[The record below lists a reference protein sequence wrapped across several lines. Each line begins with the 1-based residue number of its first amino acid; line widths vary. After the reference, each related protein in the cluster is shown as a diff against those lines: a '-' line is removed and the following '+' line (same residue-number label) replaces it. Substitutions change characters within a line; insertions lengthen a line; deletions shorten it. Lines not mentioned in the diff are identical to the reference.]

1 MDFSPFKQTHKSSIF
16 LGLKFQE
23 GEELPS
29 THPIIFP
36 SSTGE
41 NSPYLLWILFF
52 FVTLQLCAR
61 HTLNSMCQGQQ
72 GIIRYEKNG
81 FLYTLLKFKFRNT
94 CRYKNCFQKPA

>member
-1 MDFSPFKQTHKSSIF
+1 MCKWISVFLKQAHKSFIF

-36 SSTGE
+36 SSTGD

-52 FVTLQLCAR
+52 FVTLQSLVR
-61 HTLNSMCQGQQ
+61 HMLNAMCQGQQ
-72 GIIRYEKNG
+72 GIIHYKQKVAS
-81 FLYTLLKFKFRNT
+81 FILY
-94 CRYKNCFQKPA
+94 

>member
-1 MDFSPFKQTHKSSIF
+1 MCKWISVLLKQTHKSSIF

-41 NSPYLLWILFF
+41 NSPYLLWILFS
-52 FVTLQLCAR
+52 FVTLQSLVR
-61 HTLNSMCQGQQ
+61 HMLNGTCQGQQ
-72 GIIRYEKNG
+72 GIIHYE
-81 FLYTLLKFKFRNT
+81 
-94 CRYKNCFQKPA
+94 QKKKDSFILH